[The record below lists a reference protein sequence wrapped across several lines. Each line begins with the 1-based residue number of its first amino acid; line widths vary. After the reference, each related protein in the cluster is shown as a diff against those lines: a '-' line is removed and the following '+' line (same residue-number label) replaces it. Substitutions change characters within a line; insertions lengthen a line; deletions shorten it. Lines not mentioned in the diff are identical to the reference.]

1 MATPIVLK
9 NCYLNVD
16 SNDLSTY
23 VRSVT
28 VNVEYDEQE
37 ATRMGNAA
45 HWSTPGLQNWSIE
58 VECNQ
63 DYTDNL
69 LNEIMDGLVGKAAV
83 LPIVVKPNG
92 DTTSATNP
100 KWTSNGRIFAH
111 NPISGSVGDLA
122 TVSFTIKPGDGTA
135 LVRAVAD

>member
-1 MATPIVLK
+1 MTNA
-9 NCYLNVD
+9 YLSVD
-16 SNDLSTY
+16 SKDLSTY

-28 VNVEYDEQE
+28 INVEYDEQE

-63 DYTDNL
+63 DYTDDL
-69 LNEIMDGLVGKAAV
+69 LNEILDGLVGKAAV
-83 LPIVVKPNG
+83 LPIIVKPNG
-92 DTTSATNP
+92 ATTGTTNP

-111 NPISGSVGDLA
+111 NPLSGSVGDLA

-135 LVRAVAD
+135 LVRAVTD